1 MSNKISLKKRQETLT
16 VSLRKKKIND
26 VVLRVGSALDIS
38 GSMCELYRDGT
49 VSDFVGKLLP
59 FGMKF
64 DDNAQI
70 DMWAFNS
77 SSFEL
82 PPATADVY
90 DDYVGSCMSNVCIN
104 GGTAYAPVMQEIY
117 GTYFGSVPTKNITRE
132 VVEYEEVPAKG
143 FLAKLTGKKERVE
156 VTRTVVEQV
165 VDTDAQVDRTPAMIF
180 FQTDGENMDTSAVRS
195 LLNKHRNTPVY
206 WFMVGVGNANFKFL
220 KDLAKEY
227 DNVDFIGIAD
237 LSLSDEELY
246 DKLLSEEFGEWVK
259 KFGAKA

>member
-1 MSNKISLKKRQETLT
+1 
-16 VSLRKKKIND
+16 
-26 VVLRVGSALDIS
+26 
-38 GSMCELYRDGT
+38 
-49 VSDFVGKLLP
+49 
-59 FGMKF
+59 
-64 DDNAQI
+64 
-70 DMWAFNS
+70 
-77 SSFEL
+77 
-82 PPATADVY
+82 
-90 DDYVGSCMSNVCIN
+90 
-104 GGTAYAPVMQEIY
+104 
-117 GTYFGSVPTKNITRE
+117 
-132 VVEYEEVPAKG
+132 
-143 FLAKLTGKKERVE
+143 
-156 VTRTVVEQV
+156 
-165 VDTDAQVDRTPAMIF
+165 MIF